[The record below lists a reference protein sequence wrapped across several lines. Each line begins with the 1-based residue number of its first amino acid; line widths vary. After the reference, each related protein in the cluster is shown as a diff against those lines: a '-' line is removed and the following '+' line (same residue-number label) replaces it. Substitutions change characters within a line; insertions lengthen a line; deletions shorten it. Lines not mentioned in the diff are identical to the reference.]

1 MWIILFIAP
10 RFNLFI
16 VTSYFYGGW
25 SRIKLHV
32 ANGEGVQSTLKAR
45 YSFQVC
51 NDYDNPKF
59 QYMSIV
65 HRNTI
70 FNHFAKLIYR
80 DFRILG
86 WEALCQI
93 DQRRLQDLSLHLSRM
108 SSKCNHA
115 ICHFISCSVLLVY
128 FLFIVVFH
136 KLIAVHQSSHTVI
149 NDS

>member
-1 MWIILFIAP
+1 MDYFVHRATFQSLY
-10 RFNLFI
+10 
-16 VTSYFYGGW
+16 SYLIFYGGW
-25 SRIKLHV
+25 SWIKPHV
-32 ANGEGVQSTLKAR
+32 TNGEGVQSTLKAR
-45 YSFQVC
+45 YSFQVY
-51 NDYDNPKF
+51 NDYVHPKF
-59 QYMSIV
+59 QYMTIV

-115 ICHFISCSVLLVY
+115 ICHFLSCPVLLVY
-128 FLFIVVFH
+128 FLFIVAFH

>member
-1 MWIILFIAP
+1 MDYFVHRATFQSP
-10 RFNLFI
+10 Y
-16 VTSYFYGGW
+16 SYLIFYGWW
-25 SRIKLHV
+25 SWIKLHV
-32 ANGEGVQSTLKAR
+32 ANGDCVQYTLKER
-45 YSFQVC
+45 YSFQVY

-128 FLFIVVFH
+128 FLFIVAFH

>member
-1 MWIILFIAP
+1 MDYFVHRATFQSP
-10 RFNLFI
+10 Y
-16 VTSYFYGGW
+16 SYLIFYGWW
-25 SRIKLHV
+25 SWIKLHV
-32 ANGEGVQSTLKAR
+32 ANGECVQYTLKAR
-45 YSFQVC
+45 YSFQVY

-93 DQRRLQDLSLHLSRM
+93 DQRGFQDLSLHLSRM

-115 ICHFISCSVLLVY
+115 ICHFLSCPVLLVY
-128 FLFIVVFH
+128 FLFIVAFH

>member
-1 MWIILFIAP
+1 MDYFVHRATFQSP
-10 RFNLFI
+10 Y
-16 VTSYFYGGW
+16 SYLIFYGWW
-25 SRIKLHV
+25 SWIKLHV
-32 ANGEGVQSTLKAR
+32 ANGDCVQYTLKER
-45 YSFQVC
+45 YSFQVY

-93 DQRRLQDLSLHLSRM
+93 DQRRFHDLSLHLSRM

-128 FLFIVVFH
+128 FLFIVAFH

>member
-1 MWIILFIAP
+1 MDYFVHRATFQSLY
-10 RFNLFI
+10 
-16 VTSYFYGGW
+16 SYLIFYVGW
-25 SRIKLHV
+25 SWIKLHV

-45 YSFQVC
+45 YSFQVY

-86 WEALCQI
+86 WEALCKI

-115 ICHFISCSVLLVY
+115 ICHFISYSVLLVY
-128 FLFIVVFH
+128 FLFIVAFH